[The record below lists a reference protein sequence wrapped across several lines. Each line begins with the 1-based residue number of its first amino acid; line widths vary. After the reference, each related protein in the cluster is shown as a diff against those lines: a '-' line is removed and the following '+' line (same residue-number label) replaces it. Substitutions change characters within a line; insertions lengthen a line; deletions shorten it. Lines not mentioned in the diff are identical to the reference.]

1 MKKVYAALVIAAALA
16 TCLEIVLGFTAAIA
30 IPSVF
35 FAQFGNEFGLFM
47 VNVLT
52 LTVPY
57 FLVSMV
63 LLPLLGYIAKVETF
77 RYAFVTLIGF
87 GIIVVWRWGG
97 LTHMGTNYSQFIP
110 FIAGL
115 CSILLAGWIVD
126 KRYVS
131 SQL

>member
-1 MKKVYAALVIAAALA
+1 MEKVYAALVIAAALA
-16 TCLEIVLGFTAAIA
+16 TCLEVVLGFTAAIA
-30 IPSVF
+30 TPSVF
-35 FAQFGNEFGLFM
+35 FAQFGNEFGPFM
-47 VNVLT
+47 VNVLI
-52 LTVPY
+52 LTASY

-77 RYAFVTLIGF
+77 RYAFVTVIGF

-97 LTHMGTNYSQFIP
+97 LTHMGTNFSQFIT

-115 CSILLAGWIVD
+115 FSILLAGWIVG
-126 KRYVS
+126 KRHFA